1 MTHHLW
7 RCSVPSVVD
16 SPFNLAVLV
25 GRLSREPTE
34 VQLPSGDRLVRFE
47 VTVARA
53 DGPAD
58 SVPVS
63 WLAAPARALGF
74 AAGDQVAVVG
84 TVRRRF
90 FRSGG
95 RLDSRTEVAANA
107 LVAVSHRAAARA
119 VEQAGAALAELVSAL
134 PAGSR

>member
-1 MTHHLW
+1 M
-7 RCSVPSVVD
+7 SSPFE
-16 SPFNLAVLV
+16 SPFNLVVLV

-34 VQLPSGDRLVRFE
+34 VQLPSGDRLVRYE
-47 VTVARA
+47 VTVPRE

-95 RLDSRTEVAANA
+95 RLDSRTEVAATA
-107 LVAVSHRAAARA
+107 LVAVSHRAATRA
-119 VEQAGAALAELVSAL
+119 VEEAGAALSDLVAAL
-134 PAGSR
+134 PGGSR

>member
-1 MTHHLW
+1 M
-7 RCSVPSVVD
+7 SSPSE
-16 SPFNLAVLV
+16 SSFNLAVLV
-25 GRLSREPTE
+25 GRLSRPPTE
-34 VQLPSGDRLVRFE
+34 VELPSGDRLVRYE
-47 VTVARA
+47 VTVPRD

-74 AAGDQVAVVG
+74 AAGDHVAVVG

-95 RLDSRTEVAANA
+95 RLDSRTEVAATA
-107 LVAVSHRAAARA
+107 LVAVSHRAATRA
-119 VEQAGAALAELVSAL
+119 LEQAADGLAALLEEGVAMR
-134 PAGSR
+134 G